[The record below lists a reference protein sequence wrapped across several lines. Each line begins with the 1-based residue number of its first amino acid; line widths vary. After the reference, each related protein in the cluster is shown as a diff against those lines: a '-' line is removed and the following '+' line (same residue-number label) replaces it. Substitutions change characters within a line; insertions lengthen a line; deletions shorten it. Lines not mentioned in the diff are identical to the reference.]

1 MSAVANPPN
10 AGLNPAGGPGPAV
23 PSVRVPLQFV
33 LTGVMALVA
42 GTVIL
47 VRRPD
52 LLATYHYNQYI
63 IATTHL
69 FVLGW
74 ITSIVMGAMYQLVP
88 VALETRL
95 HSERLA
101 RWHFPLHLIAV
112 AGMVWMFW
120 RWDMKQVAHFGSAY
134 AAGVGLFVYNIG
146 RTLWRV
152 PRWNVVATAVLS
164 ALVWFCLTLG
174 AGLAI
179 AAGKCTYESA
189 ATLSPA
195 SAWGAVIHSLQAVAR
210 FATRFDQIAAMH
222 AHAHLGVVGIFVML
236 IVGVSYK
243 LLPMFM
249 LSDVQRVWRARAS
262 VALLNLGLAGG
273 FFAILLRSPLKQ
285 VFAAVIVLALILYGC
300 EVAAIFQARKR
311 RTLDWGLKYFL
322 TAVGLLAP
330 VSLLAMVLSLPGLP
344 LNAFTGQLENLYGMA
359 GILGV
364 ISFAIIGMLYKITPF
379 LVWYASYSR
388 HIGKAR
394 VPSLADLYSS
404 ALQVAGYW
412 TYLGGLL
419 VTGTGIVLS
428 HALLCRAGAMLLLAS
443 LGILVVNL
451 GLILR
456 HLVKPRI
463 EPLRVGPSKPLTPRP
478 STSNLGNPLPRLA
491 SNS

>member
-1 MSAVANPPN
+1 MSAALDSPNP
-10 AGLNPAGGPGPAV
+10 ASTLAGGPGPQV

-33 LTGVMALVA
+33 LTGVVALVA
-42 GTVIL
+42 GMVIL

-95 HSERLA
+95 YSERLA

-120 RWDMKQVAHFGSAY
+120 KWDMKQVAHFASAY

-164 ALVWFCLTLG
+164 ALAWFCLTLC

-189 ATLSPA
+189 VSLAPTSF
-195 SAWGAVIHSLQAVAR
+195 WGAVIHSLQAVGR

-249 LSDVQRVWRARAS
+249 LSDVQQVWRARAS
-262 VALLNLGLAGG
+262 VTLLNLGLAGE
-273 FFAILLRSPLKQ
+273 FFTIVLRSPLKQ
-285 VFAAVIVLALILYGC
+285 VFTAAIVLALVLYGF
-300 EVAAIFQARKR
+300 EVAAIVQARKR

-344 LNAFTGQLENLYGMA
+344 FNALTGQLENLYGVL

-364 ISFAIIGMLYKITPF
+364 VSFAIIGMLYKIIPF

-394 VPSLADLYSS
+394 VPSLADLYSPG
-404 ALQVAGYW
+404 LQVAGYW

-419 VTGTGIVLS
+419 GAGSGIVLS
-428 HALLCRAGAMLLLAS
+428 HPLLCRAGAMLLLTS

-456 HLVKPRI
+456 HLLKPRI
-463 EPLRVGPSKPLTPRP
+463 QPLRAAPAKLPARRP
-478 STSNLGNPLPRLA
+478 STSNPGGKLPLLA
-491 SNS
+491 RNS